1 MKKILTLVAV
11 IFLVTTAAS
20 QNEVYGQQI
29 HQLTHYMLN
38 PFAFNPAVA
47 GNSDQFISKV
57 GFRKQWTGLEGSPT
71 TGLLSVHGNF
81 SEAKSIGVGAVL
93 FFDNTGPTS
102 RTGMQL
108 AYAYHLP
115 IVEDETYLGIGLSGN
130 FMQYRINF
138 ADLILDSNLDPQ
150 LGGDAQ
156 GKFGADANFGL
167 FLHNPSYWAG
177 LSINQLF
184 ASKFT
189 FGGVDENVQDARHF
203 YLTGGYNFELT
214 DRFDIEPSLLM
225 KAVKGTAPQFD
236 LNAKIYYKA
245 DSDNYDGGD
254 LTRYWLGLSFRT
266 EDALALM
273 LGLNLSSGI
282 NFAYS
287 YDITTSNLNKVSG
300 GAHEISLGYNF
311 SGGNR
316 NSY

>member
-1 MKKILTLVAV
+1 MKKILTIIAAV
-11 IFLVTTAAS
+11 FLLTAAS
-20 QNEVYGQQI
+20 QTAVYGQQI

-47 GNSDQFISKV
+47 GNAEKFISKV
-57 GFRKQWTGLEGSPT
+57 GFRKQWSGLEGSPT

-81 SEAKSIGVGAVL
+81 SEAKSIGVGAIL

-102 RTGMQL
+102 RTGLQL

-138 ADLILDSNLDPQ
+138 SDLILDNDLDPQ
-150 LGGDAQ
+150 LGMDSQ

-167 FLHNPSYWAG
+167 FLHSTNYWVG

-184 ASKFT
+184 ASKFS
-189 FGGVDENVQDARHF
+189 FGGVEANIQDARHF
-203 YLTGGYNFELT
+203 YLMGGYNFELT
-214 DRFDIEPSLLM
+214 ERFDIEPSLL
-225 KAVKGTAPQFD
+225 VKGVRGTSPQFD
-236 LNAKIYYKA
+236 LNAKVYYKP
-245 DSDNYDGGD
+245 DTDNYGGEE

-273 LGLNLSSGI
+273 LGLNMSNGV

-287 YDITTSNLNKVSG
+287 YDITTSNLNKVSN
-300 GAHEISLGYNF
+300 GAHEISIGYNF
-311 SGGNR
+311 STGSNKG
-316 NSY
+316 Y